1 MTLIG
6 PGEPPPFEVV
16 APDASAPF
24 LLICDHAS
32 NRVPASLGDLGVP
45 KSAFDLHVAWDIG
58 ALDAAKH
65 LQRRFDATLI
75 HTGYSRLV
83 IDCNRH
89 CGRADLVPAI
99 SEYTEVPGN
108 RGLCDEAR
116 RLRIETLWQP
126 YHAAIASTL
135 AARAARGLP
144 TLFVSMHSFTP
155 VYKGEARPWQIAM
168 LSNRD
173 RRVAEVLLRE
183 LGSEPGLCVGDNI
196 PYRLTD
202 EGDYGVPVHA
212 ERAGLPHV
220 LVEIRQNE
228 IDTDAGQQAYA
239 ERLARTLPIAAQAVG
254 LRL

>member
-1 MTLIG
+1 MLLKDH
-6 PGEPPPFEVV
+6 E
-16 APDASAPF
+16 APAFTIERANSESALF
-24 LLICDHAS
+24 LTCDHAS
-32 NRVPASLGDLGVP
+32 ARIPEALGDLGVC
-45 KSAFDLHVAWDIG
+45 AAERARHIAWDIG
-58 ALDAAKH
+58 ALAVAQH
-65 LQRRFDATLI
+65 LSARFDATLI

-89 CGRADLVPAI
+89 CGRADLIPEI

-108 RGLCDEAR
+108 RDLGAEAR
-116 RLRIETLWQP
+116 RLRIEALWQP
-126 YHAAIASTL
+126 YHEAIASQL
-135 AARAARGLP
+135 AARAARGVP
-144 TLFVSMHSFTP
+144 TLFVSVHSFTP

-183 LGSEPGLCVGDNI
+183 LGREPGLCLGDNI

-228 IDTDAGQQAYA
+228 IDTDAGQQACA
-239 ERLARTLPIAAQAVG
+239 ERLARTLPLAAQAVG

>member
-1 MTLIG
+1 MLRKDH
-6 PGEPPPFEVV
+6 EPPAFTIER
-16 APDASAPF
+16 ADSESALF
-24 LLICDHAS
+24 LTCDHAS
-32 NRVPASLGDLGVP
+32 ARIPEALGELGV
-45 KSAFDLHVAWDIG
+45 SAAERARHIAWDIG
-58 ALDAAKH
+58 ALAVAR
-65 LQRRFDATLI
+65 LLSARFNATLI

-89 CGRADLVPAI
+89 CERADLVPEI

-116 RLRIETLWQP
+116 RLRIEALWQP
-126 YHAAIASTL
+126 YHAAIAGTL

-173 RRVAEVLLRE
+173 RRVAEVLLCE
-183 LGSEPGLCVGDNI
+183 LGNEPGLCVGDNI

-212 ERAGLPHV
+212 ERVGLPHV

-228 IDTDAGQQAYA
+228 IDTEAGQQAYA
-239 ERLARTLPIAAQAVG
+239 ERLARTLPIAARAVG
-254 LRL
+254 LTL

>member
-1 MTLIG
+1 MLLKDH
-6 PGEPPPFEVV
+6 EPPAFTLER
-16 APDASAPF
+16 ADSESALF
-24 LLICDHAS
+24 LTCDHAS
-32 NRVPASLGDLGVP
+32 ARIPAALGDLGV
-45 KSAFDLHVAWDIG
+45 SAAERARHIAWDIG
-58 ALDAAKH
+58 ALAVAQ
-65 LQRRFDATLI
+65 LLSSRFNATLI

-89 CGRADLVPAI
+89 CGRADLVPTI

-108 RGLCDEAR
+108 RDLCEDAR
-116 RLRIETLWQP
+116 RLRIESLWQP
-126 YHAAIASTL
+126 YHAAIAGTL

>member
-1 MTLIG
+1 MLLKDH
-6 PGEPPPFEVV
+6 EPPAFTLER
-16 APDASAPF
+16 ADSESALF
-24 LLICDHAS
+24 LTCDHAS
-32 NRVPASLGDLGVP
+32 ARIPAALGDLGVC
-45 KSAFDLHVAWDIG
+45 SAERARHIAWDIG
-58 ALDAAKH
+58 ALAVAQ
-65 LQRRFDATLI
+65 LLSARFNATLI

-89 CGRADLVPAI
+89 CGRADLVPTI

-108 RGLCDEAR
+108 RDLCEDAR
-116 RLRIETLWQP
+116 RLRIESLWQP
-126 YHAAIASTL
+126 YHAAIAGML